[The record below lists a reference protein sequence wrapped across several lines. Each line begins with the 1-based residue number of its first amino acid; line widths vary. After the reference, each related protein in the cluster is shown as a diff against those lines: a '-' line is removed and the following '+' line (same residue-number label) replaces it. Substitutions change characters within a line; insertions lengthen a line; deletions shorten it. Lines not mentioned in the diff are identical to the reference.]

1 MANYGAGFVGLILI
15 LSGGVP
21 CLATVYTVGD
31 SAGWALSVDYD
42 TWTGGKTFKVGDSLV
57 FNYGS
62 SHTVDEVSKS
72 DYSSCAVGNSIT
84 SDNSGATTISLKTAG
99 THYFICGVVG
109 HCSGGMKVAVTVTGG
124 SSTTPSGSSPP
135 SSSGTGS
142 TTTPGTPSTTVPVA
156 SSSENLSTFVG
167 GLVSWVT
174 LVLVNWVMY

>member
-1 MANYGAGFVGLILI
+1 MNK
-15 LSGGVP
+15 
-21 CLATVYTVGD
+21 CTVYSGRNRNYFH
-31 SAGWALSVDYD
+31 SAFLIFIDV
-42 TWTGGKTFKVGDSLV
+42 KTCDFKLIV

-72 DYSSCAVGNSIT
+72 DYSSCTVGNSIT
-84 SDNSGATTISLKTAG
+84 SDNSGATTIPLKTAG

-124 SSTTPSGSSPP
+124 SSTTPSGASP
-135 SSSGTGS
+135 SSGTGTGS
-142 TTTPGTPSTTVPVA
+142 TTTSPATPSRTVPAA
-156 SSSENLSTFVG
+156 SSSEKVSTFVG